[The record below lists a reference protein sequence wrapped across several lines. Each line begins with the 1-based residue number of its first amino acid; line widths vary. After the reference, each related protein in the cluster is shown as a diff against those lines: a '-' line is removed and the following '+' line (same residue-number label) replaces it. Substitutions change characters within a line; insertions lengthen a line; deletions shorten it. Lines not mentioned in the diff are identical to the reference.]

1 MNRLFCLALL
11 DKNKVQTYNDNVP
24 FFREDK
30 RVAEK
35 RRVRSAKYLHVP
47 HQQADTTPE
56 GDAWAPP
63 VQAVPERMEP
73 QAFGFVEARPYDP
86 MADAAWA
93 EDAPPEPP
101 PVPQVPGRARG
112 RAVYIALSCLCLLAL
127 SAMGYAV
134 VSARQ
139 TLPAFQ
145 AKQRALRAGTFF
157 EGVYVDGVPLG
168 GMTMQQAEAA
178 FLAHQAAKGD
188 ILHLTVE
195 AAGRQW
201 TVTENEIPFT
211 RNADAV
217 LKRAYAIGRKGFVW
231 MGENALTP
239 FETRWQHTLQT
250 KRDGAHFTTRVTYQ
264 AQDVRRVCREI
275 AAQVDREAVN
285 AVIATFDYDTR
296 AFTVTQDVPGVKMN
310 AERLYEAMQAALDTG
325 RYDARIAAET
335 EQVLPLVTSV
345 SLQNGFARLS
355 EASTKTTDDQK
366 RNTNIS
372 LAARAITG
380 TCVMPGETFS
390 FNASTGRRTAEKGYQ
405 PAPAIYDGATQDEI
419 GGGVC
424 QVSSTLFNA
433 AAMADMTIL
442 ARSPHAWPS
451 SYIDKGLD
459 ATVNWPNLDFRFR
472 NDKGTP
478 VFIVARY
485 EKRTVT
491 VEMYGMRSYAGE
503 SIALET
509 RTLRET
515 PPETE
520 PEYRENLELP
530 PGTQEVKRKARTG
543 YLVQT
548 DRVYLRDGQEIR
560 RETLCTSDY
569 RAIRQLIEF
578 H

>member
-1 MNRLFCLALL
+1 M
-11 DKNKVQTYNDNVP
+11 
-24 FFREDK
+24 
-30 RVAEK
+30 AEK
-35 RRVRSAKYLHVP
+35 RRVRSAKYLNVP
-47 HQQADTTPE
+47 CQAADTTPE

-63 VQAVPERMEP
+63 VQTVPDSIEP
-73 QAFGFVEARPYDP
+73 ENFGFVEAQPYDP
-86 MADAAWA
+86 MADMAWA
-93 EDAPPEPP
+93 EDAPPELP
-101 PVPQVPGRARG
+101 PVHPGPERARG

-127 SAMGYAV
+127 SVMGYAV

-178 FLAHQAAKGD
+178 FLRHQAAKGD
-188 ILHLTVE
+188 ALHLTVE
-195 AAGRQW
+195 AVGRQW

-217 LKRAYAIGRKGFVW
+217 LKRAYAIGRKGFIW

-250 KRDGAHFTTRVTYQ
+250 RRDGAHLTTRVSYQ
-264 AQDVRRVCREI
+264 EQDVRRVAREI

-310 AERLYEAMQAALDTG
+310 AEHLYEAMKAALDSG
-325 RYDARIAAET
+325 RYDARLTAET

-355 EASTKTTDDQK
+355 EASTKTTNDQK

-372 LAARAITG
+372 LAARAIIG

-390 FNASTGRRTAEKGYQ
+390 FNASTGQRTAEKGYQ

-442 ARSPHAWPS
+442 VRSPHAWPS

-459 ATVNWPNLDFRFR
+459 ATVNWPNLDFQFR

-485 EKRTVT
+485 ENKKIT

-515 PPETE
+515 PPEPE
-520 PEYRENLELP
+520 PEYRENPELP
-530 PGTQEVKRKARTG
+530 PGTQQVKRKARTG

-560 RETLCTSDY
+560 REKLCTSDY